1 MKKVNYFLVFFLLS
15 TILIPSII
23 SESVEVE
30 SSEVSPE
37 NSGYKSIQIRFLTLT
52 DVDKYNVYYSQ
63 ENFYRSTDATLQS
76 RIQVQDDN

>member
-37 NSGYKSIQIRFLTLT
+37 NSGYKSIQIRFLTLMG
-52 DVDKYNVYYSQ
+52 
-63 ENFYRSTDATLQS
+63 ENQLICICAEKLSSY
-76 RIQVQDDN
+76 